1 MQEFTRWDLTKPP
14 TLDNLI
20 LASAEECKKHE
31 KEGLEGMDQKEVYN
45 RNDVLKNREQEFKR
59 LLI

>member
-1 MQEFTRWDLTKPP
+1 MTKPP

-31 KEGLEGMDQKEVYN
+31 KEGLEGMDQKEVYDM
-45 RNDVLKNREQEFKR
+45 NDGIKNREQEFKR